1 MASIAYISDEK
12 MIEFHRLYGHD
23 EINFWRLSTR
33 QFSDF
38 KENDFL
44 FFLVKTPHKE
54 KGIAGFGKL
63 KKIENLSLNQMWN
76 RYGVLNG
83 YESKEDLRLA
93 IDSANKQDVFPGKL
107 NCLYLQQVVYFESHL
122 FLSEFGFE
130 LHQNLESF
138 TYIDSKFDVTSQL
151 LVAASSIGL
160 DLWTMSTTSHT
171 GFNFDLEIM
180 IHQLSYHVNVGA
192 THLEKR
198 LAKKFNRD
206 DKLLFIPQHEAILYD
221 QKSICFPLVSS
232 KRKDLLR
239 VFGLIVYCQK
249 KVIAINSQQH
259 IVYTDKKITDEMV
272 EMFDLIEVRLVS
284 VDELEVSE

>member
-38 KENDFL
+38 KKNDFL

-63 KKIENLSLNQMWN
+63 KKSEDLSLTQMWN

-83 YESKEDLRLA
+83 YESKEELKSA
-93 IDSANKQDVFPGKL
+93 IESANKQEVFPRKL
-107 NCLYLQQVVYFESHL
+107 NCLYLQQVVFFETHL
-122 FLSEFGFE
+122 YLSEFDFE

-138 TYIDSKFDVTSQL
+138 TYIDSQHDVTSQL
-151 LVAASSIGL
+151 LAAASEFGQ
-160 DLWTMSTTSHT
+160 DLWTMSIKSHEDI
-171 GFNFDLEIM
+171 NFDLEIM
-180 IHQLSYHVNVGA
+180 IHQLSYNLPVSANPA
-192 THLEKR
+192 EKR
-198 LAKKFNRD
+198 MAKRFNKD
-206 DKLLFIPQHEAILYD
+206 NKLLFVPNHEAIFYD
-221 QKSICFPLVSS
+221 RDSIYFPLCFT
-232 KRKDLLR
+232 KDLLR
-239 VFGLIVYCQK
+239 VFGLIEFCK
-249 KVIAINSQQH
+249 KVVPSMKQQK
-259 IVYTDKKITDEMV
+259 IVVYSDKKNSDEMKKILK
-272 EMFDLIEVRLVS
+272 LIEVDLVP